1 MIIIEQLKKVKD
13 TRSQINQVYP
23 VMEIAF
29 LVITAMLCGQNKW
42 TDIKDF
48 GEGNIEWLRE
58 YFPYENG
65 LPTRHN
71 IAAIMR
77 AIVPETL
84 LEAMVGWVNLH
95 RDRHAQSII
104 SVDGKALKG
113 AKASKQAHPLYMV
126 SAFDVEEGL
135 TLTHQP
141 CDGKGME
148 LTAIRNMLDALD
160 INGCLLTADALHCQ
174 VETLNKVVDKCWD
187 FLVQVKLN
195 QPSLEIL
202 RQRMQV
208 YRRAQLTHP
217 GRWSRQTRD
226 WSYIDEVY
234 LKAYTTPR
242 EAELEIGHYMVFY
255 NEERNHQGLN
265 DLTPVEAYF
274 GRQRYAA

>member
-13 TRSQINQVYP
+13 TRSHINQIYP
-23 VMEIAF
+23 VMEITF

-95 RDRHAQSII
+95 RDRHAQPII
-104 SVDGKALKG
+104 SVDRKALKG
-113 AKASKQAHPLYMV
+113 AKASKQTHPLYMV

-135 TLTHQP
+135 TLTHQ
-141 CDGKGME
+141 GG
-148 LTAIRNMLDALD
+148 IAL
-160 INGCLLTADALHCQ
+160 C
-174 VETLNKVVDKCWD
+174 
-187 FLVQVKLN
+187 
-195 QPSLEIL
+195 
-202 RQRMQV
+202 
-208 YRRAQLTHP
+208 
-217 GRWSRQTRD
+217 
-226 WSYIDEVY
+226 
-234 LKAYTTPR
+234 
-242 EAELEIGHYMVFY
+242 
-255 NEERNHQGLN
+255 
-265 DLTPVEAYF
+265 
-274 GRQRYAA
+274 